1 MSEKVVD
8 VAEWADLARRL
19 AIAGPEKYA
28 ELLEALR
35 GIVVLQEEIARFD
48 WQLLFGERPNK
59 RYQA

>member
-1 MSEKVVD
+1 MQDTVVD
-8 VAEWADLARRL
+8 VAEWLELAKRL

-28 ELLEALR
+28 ELLEAMR
-35 GIVVLQEEIARFD
+35 KIVEAQETIAAFD